1 MKRKLISIAF
11 SMLTTAT
18 LVLAQSRA
26 YTNNNG
32 TVIQAELI
40 SHAKG
45 KVKLKRADGKEFEV
59 SPSLFSD
66 EDEAFIRKW
75 MADNPADIQYSF
87 RVAAD
92 KKKADGQKQDHGW
105 KRIKNELW
113 HYDVTIVNNTQE
125 PISNFTVKYRLLYTN
140 VTHGER
146 ILKEPETLGA
156 QIVEGKIEEEG
167 ELGFNRTL
175 QFQTSPVTIDT
186 TDYDYHY
193 SDNRQKDTLDGCIIR
208 IEDQS
213 GKAVLE
219 WVSPDV
225 GMKGKSWANSKP
237 GDAAAGG
244 GNKSVIR

>member
-1 MKRKLISIAF
+1 MKRILSLTAF
-11 SMLTTAT
+11 SMITAST
-18 LVLAQSRA
+18 LVDAQSRA
-26 YTNNNG
+26 YTNDNG
-32 TVIQAELI
+32 TVIQAELV

-75 MADNPADIQYSF
+75 MADNPADIKYSF
-87 RVAAD
+87 RVTAD
-92 KKKADGQKQDHGW
+92 KKKVDGQKQDHGW
-105 KRIKNELW
+105 KKIKNEQW
-113 HYDVTIVNNTQE
+113 HYDVAIINNTQE

-140 VTHGER
+140 ATHGER
-146 ILKEPETLGA
+146 DTKVPEQLGP
-156 QIVEGKIEEEG
+156 QIVEGKVEQKG

-175 QFQTSPVTIDT
+175 QFQTSTVTIDT
-186 TDYDYHY
+186 TDYDYYY

-213 GKAVLE
+213 GKVVLE
-219 WVSPDV
+219 WVSADV

-237 GDAAAGG
+237 GDAGKGG
-244 GNKSVIR
+244 GNNSVIR